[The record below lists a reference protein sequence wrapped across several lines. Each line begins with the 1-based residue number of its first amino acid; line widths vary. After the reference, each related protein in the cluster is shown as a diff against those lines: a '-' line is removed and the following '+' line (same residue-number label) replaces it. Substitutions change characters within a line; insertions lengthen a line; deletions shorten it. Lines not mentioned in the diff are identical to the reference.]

1 MYLSIKKFSKVANTG
16 TLFWYFFVCD
26 HIKTFTFDLNIP
38 NLNLNTS
45 VVADITYG
53 SKKWAELIEI
63 DWIGRL
69 KRRITDI
76 KKTKGWSDLELLN

>member
-76 KKTKGWSDLELLN
+76 KKTKGWSDFELLN

>member
-1 MYLSIKKFSKVANTG
+1 M
-16 TLFWYFFVCD
+16 CD
-26 HIKTFTFDLNIP
+26 HIKTFTFDVNIP
-38 NLNLNTS
+38 NINLNTS
-45 VVADITYG
+45 VVADVTYG
-53 SKKWAELIEI
+53 SKKRVELIEI

>member
-38 NLNLNTS
+38 NINLNTS